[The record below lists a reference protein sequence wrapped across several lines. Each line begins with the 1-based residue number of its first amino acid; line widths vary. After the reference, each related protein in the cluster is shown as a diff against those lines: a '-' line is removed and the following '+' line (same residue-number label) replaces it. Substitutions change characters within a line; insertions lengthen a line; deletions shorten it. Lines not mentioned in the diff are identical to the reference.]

1 MGWPGRLHT
10 WRGKEGWRL
19 RCSGETSVLQAG
31 MQLRPPL
38 AEKVEWF
45 SFVSV
50 SGYVLL

>member
-1 MGWPGRLHT
+1 
-10 WRGKEGWRL
+10 
-19 RCSGETSVLQAG
+19 